1 VGTFQTVAQTKDISE
16 GMSMSV
22 KVGTERVALFNVA
35 GTYYAIGDSC
45 SHRGGPLSEGELD
58 ETTVTCPWHGATF
71 DVCTGKNLGAPAPSA
86 VPSFKVRVEGNAI
99 QIEVP

>member
-1 VGTFQTVAQTKDISE
+1 MGTFQTVAQTKDISE

-71 DVCTGKNLGAPAPSA
+71 DVRTGKNLGAPAPSA
-86 VPSFKVRVEGNAI
+86 VASFKVRVEGNAI